1 MSLRSF
7 VEELQRIDRL
17 TIVNT
22 EVDPN
27 LELAGVIFALQARP
41 VLFPHVKREGFRVV
55 SGICGDR
62 DLFALALGVN
72 RTDLVRILARA
83 LDRPKAP
90 DVVEGPEQPACHE
103 VVEPD
108 VDLNRLPILTHTT
121 LDGGPYVTTGIV
133 VVRDEEFGLNVSFHR
148 LMQIGPRRFT
158 GRIIEGSGLHTAFGK
173 STGDLPIAIC
183 IGNSLPVLLAAAMSP
198 AKGVNELHLANALQ
212 PSPVT
217 RCLGSDL
224 LVPAE
229 TEIVLEG
236 RLIHEFVDEGRFIDL
251 TGTLDYVRRQPIF
264 EIDRITHRQ
273 APIFHAL
280 LPGGAEHKLLMG
292 MPREPTI
299 YTEAS
304 RQCDC
309 RNVYVTPGGTSWLHA
324 VVQIEK
330 HHPDDGQR
338 AIQAAF
344 RGHTSL
350 KHVVVVDTDV
360 DPFDAADVEWAI
372 ATRFQADR
380 DLVVLRDQP
389 SSSLD
394 PSASH
399 VPGAK
404 TRTSKMGLDA
414 TVPWTARDGS
424 LLSLEERA
432 SFQRVGY
439 QPIDLRK
446 YL

>member
-1 MSLRSF
+1 
-7 VEELQRIDRL
+7 
-17 TIVNT
+17 
-22 EVDPN
+22 
-27 LELAGVIFALQARP
+27 
-41 VLFPHVKREGFRVV
+41 
-55 SGICGDR
+55 
-62 DLFALALGVN
+62 
-72 RTDLVRILARA
+72 
-83 LDRPKAP
+83 
-90 DVVEGPEQPACHE
+90 
-103 VVEPD
+103 
-108 VDLNRLPILTHTT
+108 
-121 LDGGPYVTTGIV
+121 
-133 VVRDEEFGLNVSFHR
+133 
-148 LMQIGPRRFT
+148 LMQVGPRRFVARVVE
-158 GRIIEGSGLHTAFGK
+158 GRGLHTALSK

-198 AKGVNELHLANALQ
+198 AKGVNELHVANTLQ
-212 PSPVT
+212 PMFVAH
-217 RCLGSDL
+217 CVDSDL
-224 LVPAE
+224 WVPSD

-236 RLIHEFVDEGRFIDL
+236 RLTHEMTDEGRFIDL
-251 TGTLDYVRRQPIF
+251 TGTLDYVRRQPII
-264 EIDRITHRQ
+264 EIDRITHRRE
-273 APIFHAL
+273 PIFHAL
-280 LPGGAEHKLLMG
+280 LPGGAEHKMLMG

-299 YTEAS
+299 YTEVS
-304 RQCDC
+304 RECDC
-309 RNVYVTPGGTSWLHA
+309 RNVYITPGGTSWLHA

-330 HHPDDGQR
+330 RHPDDGQR

-404 TRTSKMGLDA
+404 ARTSKMGLDA
-414 TVPWTARDGS
+414 TIPWTARDGS
-424 LLSLEERA
+424 LLTPEERA
-432 SFQRVGY
+432 SFLRVAY
-439 QPIDLRK
+439 QSIDLRR